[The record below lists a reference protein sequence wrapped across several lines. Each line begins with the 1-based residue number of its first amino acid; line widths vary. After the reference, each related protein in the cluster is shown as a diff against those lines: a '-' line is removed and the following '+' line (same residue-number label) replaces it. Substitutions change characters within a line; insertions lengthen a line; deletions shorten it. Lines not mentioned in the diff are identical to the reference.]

1 MLRIEYYANDGRFE
15 ESQTLQ
21 TSIHDYINAFR
32 DAARNAGEPIKV
44 IGPSMQALCWT
55 ALIQTRDGSYL
66 RIIERAS

>member
-1 MLRIEYYANDGRFE
+1 MLRIEYYGTNGQFE

-21 TSIHDYINAFR
+21 ASIHDYINAFR
-32 DAARNAGEPIKV
+32 NAARDAGEPIKV

-55 ALIQTRDGSYL
+55 AFIETRDGSYV